1 MNTEYSN
8 TTLLSVHKI
17 WDHAPHNA
25 FTGLTRFKDQ
35 WYCTFREGSGHINP
49 PDGQV
54 RILSSTDGKSWSSQ
68 PLIECPPRY
77 ADLRDPKL
85 VVTPTGQ
92 LMLTT
97 AALRPDIQTFVSF
110 SDDGTHWSELEA
122 IGPKNVWLWRVTWHE
137 GVAYSLAGIGGAEDG
152 SRLHQLQLFVSKDG
166 RDFVPR
172 GPGQLPGEP
181 TDESGVAFTD
191 DGLCVCLQRC
201 DAQTGLKARV
211 GVSSAPYEQ
220 WTWTG
225 LGYTIGGPDLIR
237 LPDGRFVGAGRL
249 YDRGEPEPGAAND
262 GYVIRTSL
270 GWVDPDEGTFK
281 EFFMLPSF
289 GWDTGYPGLV
299 WHDGILWVVYQSKEI
314 GDVYSDISAIYMAR
328 LAFSDGKKP

>member
-1 MNTEYSN
+1 MNTPYCDIK
-8 TTLLSVHKI
+8 LLSVNKI
-17 WDHAPHNA
+17 WNHARHNA

-35 WYCTFREGSGHINP
+35 WYCVFREGTGHINP

-54 RILSSTDGKSWSSQ
+54 RILRSSSGRDWSSL
-68 PLIECPPRY
+68 PLIDCPAKF

-85 VVTPTGQ
+85 VVTPKGQ

-110 SDDGTHWSELEA
+110 SDDGTHWSDLEA
-122 IGPKNVWLWRVTWHE
+122 IGPKNVWLWRVTWHD
-137 GVAYSLAGIGGAEDG
+137 GLGYSLAGIPASEDG
-152 SRLHQLQLFVSKDG
+152 SRKHQLQLFVTEDG
-166 RDFVPR
+166 RKFVKR

-191 DGLCVCLQRC
+191 EGMCVCLQRC
-201 DAQTGLKARV
+201 DAKTGLKGRV
-211 GVSSAPYEQ
+211 GVSLPPYEE
-220 WTWTG
+220 WTWSG

-249 YDRGEPEPGAAND
+249 YDRGEAEPGSPND
-262 GYVIRTSL
+262 GFVIRTSL
-270 GWVDPDEGTFK
+270 GWVDPDAGTFT

-289 GWDTGYPGLV
+289 GWDTGYPGLF
-299 WHDGILWVVYQSKEI
+299 WHEGVLWVIYQSKDI
-314 GDVYSDISAIYMAR
+314 GDVYSDVSAIYMAR
-328 LAFSDGKKP
+328 LVLPDRQTP